1 MLYKAP
7 RGTTDL
13 LPAEQRYWRYVESKA
28 VELCQKY
35 GYSRLDTPLFEDSR
49 LFVRSVGEGTDIVD
63 KETYTFQDR
72 GGDSITLRPE
82 GTAPVCRAYL
92 EHGMHN
98 LPQPVRLYYFCPVF
112 RYDRPQAGRYREH
125 HQFGIENLGD
135 EDPLVDAEVI
145 ELAWRL
151 MYALGLESVSLH
163 INSIGDG
170 RCRPGYLEALKE
182 YYAGHASK
190 LCGDCRTRLER
201 NPLRLLDCKQESCQP
216 LGIDAPRSA
225 DHLCAD
231 CQDHWDQLQRYLGR
245 IDIPYRVDH
254 RLVRGLDYYTRT
266 VFEIQPAQEG
276 AQSTI
281 CGGGRYDVLIEQ
293 LGGRPTPGIGFATG
307 IERIILNL
315 KREEVDVGDEPAPRY
330 MVVSVGEGARDAAL
344 HIASRMR
351 NAGVGAI
358 LSSGSRSLRGQFRH
372 ANALGVEYV
381 VIIGEEELAGGQ
393 ISVRDMVDGGQ
404 ETRPIEQFFEELAR
418 G

>member
-1 MLYKAP
+1 MLYKNP

-315 KREEVDVGDEPAPRY
+315 KREEVDVGGEPAPRY

-381 VIIGEEELAGGQ
+381 VIVGEEELAGGQ
-393 ISVRDMVDGGQ
+393 ISVRDMVNGGQ
-404 ETRPIEQFFEELAR
+404 ETRPMEQFFEELAR

>member
-1 MLYKAP
+1 M
-7 RGTTDL
+7 
-13 LPAEQRYWRYVESKA
+13 
-28 VELCQKY
+28 
-35 GYSRLDTPLFEDSR
+35 
-49 LFVRSVGEGTDIVD
+49 
-63 KETYTFQDR
+63 
-72 GGDSITLRPE
+72 
-82 GTAPVCRAYL
+82 
-92 EHGMHN
+92 
-98 LPQPVRLYYFCPVF
+98 
-112 RYDRPQAGRYREH
+112 
-125 HQFGIENLGD
+125 
-135 EDPLVDAEVI
+135 
-145 ELAWRL
+145 
-151 MYALGLESVSLH
+151 
-163 INSIGDG
+163 
-170 RCRPGYLEALKE
+170 
-182 YYAGHASK
+182 
-190 LCGDCRTRLER
+190 
-201 NPLRLLDCKQESCQP
+201 
-216 LGIDAPRSA
+216 GIDAPRSA

-315 KREEVDVGDEPAPRY
+315 KREEVDVGGEPAPRY

-381 VIIGEEELAGGQ
+381 VIVGEEELAGGQ
-393 ISVRDMVDGGQ
+393 ISVRDMVNGGQ
-404 ETRPIEQFFEELAR
+404 ETRPMEQFFEELAR